1 MHTIYGRVSSSLTT
15 ALLNNN
21 FFKISSFRQ
30 HLLFTIFSNYAIVK
44 MLKFLSNF
52 SLSWRCIMDYTCR
65 TKTLQALSKAME
77 KQTISLSYKLQREEG
92 QWNRK
97 KKTDL
102 VDSLLRKY
110 PINPTYGIK
119 QNGVISIIDGVQR
132 LSCVRDFISDKFA
145 LSKDMEPV
153 TVNGEEKSLGGLKF
167 SKLDDD
173 TKDAILNSEL
183 QLYELTDCTEKDI
196 REMFRRQNAGVKLNS
211 RQLRVCEETDEFS
224 EAIHYLAHHSFMNK
238 IITNAQR
245 KSGVDRDII
254 RQTLMLI
261 MTNKEND
268 YTSFKSD
275 DINDFVRNHGDE
287 ALTKVVT
294 LKEALDQLDKNYEE
308 LKTKQLN
315 IPMILFVSYRCVKDK
330 KSFSKLV
337 ESINQFL
344 ADYNEADKL
353 QEYKS
358 YCQSST
364 TSSENVRGRLDYWRN
379 IIREL

>member
-1 MHTIYGRVSSSLTT
+1 
-15 ALLNNN
+15 
-21 FFKISSFRQ
+21 
-30 HLLFTIFSNYAIVK
+30 
-44 MLKFLSNF
+44 
-52 SLSWRCIMDYTCR
+52 MDFTCR

-102 VDSLLRKY
+102 IDSLLRKY

-132 LSCVRDFISDKFA
+132 LSCVRDFLSDKFA
-145 LSKDMEPV
+145 LYKDMEPV
-153 TVNGEEKSLGGLKF
+153 VVNGEEKSLGGLKF

-224 EAIHYLAHHSFMNK
+224 EAIHYLAHHPFMNK

-268 YTSFKSD
+268 FTSFKSD
-275 DINDFVRNHGDE
+275 DIDNFVRNHGVE

-294 LKEALDQLDKNYEE
+294 LKEALDQLDKNFEKI
-308 LKTKQLN
+308 KTKQLN

-337 ESINQFL
+337 ENINQFL
-344 ADYNEADKL
+344 ADYNDADKL

-364 TSSENVRGRLDYWRN
+364 TSSENVKGRLDYWRN
-379 IIREL
+379 IIKEL

>member
-1 MHTIYGRVSSSLTT
+1 
-15 ALLNNN
+15 
-21 FFKISSFRQ
+21 
-30 HLLFTIFSNYAIVK
+30 
-44 MLKFLSNF
+44 
-52 SLSWRCIMDYTCR
+52 MDYTCR

-102 VDSLLRKY
+102 IDSLLRKY

-119 QNGVISIIDGVQR
+119 LNGVISIIDGVQR
-132 LSCVRDFISDKFA
+132 LSCVRDFLSDKFA
-145 LSKDMEPV
+145 LSKDMESV
-153 TVNGEEKSLGGLKF
+153 TVNGEEKQLGGLKF

-183 QLYELTDCTEKDI
+183 QLYELTECSEKDI

-224 EAIHYLAHHSFMNK
+224 ETIYSLAHHSFMNK
-238 IITNAQR
+238 IISNAQR
-245 KSGVDRDII
+245 KNGSDKDII
-254 RQTLMLI
+254 RQSLMLI

-268 YTSFKSD
+268 YTSFKS
-275 DINDFVRNHGDE
+275 NDMNVFVKDHGDE
-287 ALTKVVT
+287 ALTKADL
-294 LKEALDQLDKNYEE
+294 LKEAMDQLDKNFEE

-337 ESINQFL
+337 EKINQFIS
-344 ADYNEADKL
+344 DYSDADKL

-379 IIREL
+379 VIREL

>member
-1 MHTIYGRVSSSLTT
+1 
-15 ALLNNN
+15 
-21 FFKISSFRQ
+21 
-30 HLLFTIFSNYAIVK
+30 
-44 MLKFLSNF
+44 
-52 SLSWRCIMDYTCR
+52 MDYTCR
-65 TKTLQALSKAME
+65 TKTLQALSKAMD
-77 KQTISLSYKLQREEG
+77 KKTISLSYKLQREEG

-102 VDSLLRKY
+102 IDSLLRKY

-119 QNGVISIIDGVQR
+119 LDGVISIIDGVQR
-132 LSCVRDFISDKFA
+132 LSCVRDFLSDKFA
-145 LSKDMEPV
+145 LSKDMDPV
-153 TVNGEEKSLGGLKF
+153 IVNGEEKTLGGLKF

-183 QLYELTDCTEKDI
+183 QLYELTECTEKDI

-224 EAIHYLAHHSFMNK
+224 EAIHSLAHHPFMNK

-268 YTSFKSD
+268 YTSFKND
-275 DINDFVRNHGDE
+275 NINAFVKNHGDE
-287 ALTKVVT
+287 ALTKIVT
-294 LKEALDQLDKNYEE
+294 LKEALDQLDKNFEE
-308 LKTKQLN
+308 MKVKQLN
-315 IPMILFVSYRCVKDK
+315 IPMILYVSYRCVKDK

-337 ESINQFL
+337 EKINQFIT
-344 ADYNEADKL
+344 DYNDADKL

-364 TSSENVRGRLDYWRN
+364 TSSDNVRGRFDYWRK
-379 IIREL
+379 IVKELQ

>member
-1 MHTIYGRVSSSLTT
+1 
-15 ALLNNN
+15 
-21 FFKISSFRQ
+21 
-30 HLLFTIFSNYAIVK
+30 
-44 MLKFLSNF
+44 
-52 SLSWRCIMDYTCR
+52 MDYTCR

-102 VDSLLRKY
+102 IDSLLRKY

-119 QNGVISIIDGVQR
+119 SDGVISIIDGVQR
-132 LSCVRDFISDKFA
+132 LSCVRDFLSDKFA

-153 TVNGEEKSLGGLKF
+153 MVNGEEKSLGGLKF

-173 TKDAILNSEL
+173 TKDVILNSEL
-183 QLYELTDCTEKDI
+183 QVYELTECTEKDI

-224 EAIHYLAHHSFMNK
+224 EAIHYLAHHPFMNK

-275 DINDFVRNHGDE
+275 DMNAFVKNHGDE
-287 ALTKVVT
+287 ALTKIDT
-294 LKEALDQLDKNYEE
+294 LKEAMDQLDKSFEE
-308 LKTKQLN
+308 IKIKQLN
-315 IPMILFVSYRCVKDK
+315 VPMVLFVSYRCVKDK

-337 ESINQFL
+337 EKINQFI
-344 ADYNEADKL
+344 ADYNDADKL

-358 YCQSST
+358 YSQSST
-364 TSSENVRGRLDYWRN
+364 TSSENVRGRLEFWRN